1 MKKFWLLTTLLI
13 GSILLAWC
21 NKAENP
27 EISVESCEGD
37 YSCSIDASNEWE
49 PVENTEEV
57 TDLMNDE
64 KLLGLYPWLQE
75 LGWNVIIWDILQT
88 NYVNWTNNL
97 YYDPYRWIAFKVW
110 KEFDWWLIREIDTDE
125 NGYPHS
131 EVIFLVKWEEN
142 EENRTWI
149 DWYREIFTITAI
161 SKENLRNLGITS
173 DFSDITIWENL
184 KDMPEFPGAVIWQ
197 NNQFIFT
204 SSNPEYLLSDF
215 QIFDVE

>member
-173 DFSDITIWENL
+173 DFSDIAIWENL
-184 KDMPEFPGAVIWQ
+184 KNMPEFPDAVIWQ

-204 SSNPEYLLSDF
+204 NSNPEYLLSDF

>member
-110 KEFDWWLIREIDTDE
+110 KEIDWWLIREIDTDE

-173 DFSDITIWENL
+173 DFSDIAIWENL
-184 KDMPEFPGAVIWQ
+184 KNMPEFPDAVIWQ

-204 SSNPEYLLSDF
+204 NSNPEYLLSDF